1 MRWQSYQ
8 KGNVAHGGRRPSLLG
23 LRTRQKTRTRR
34 PEPAARLPLGRPVAV
49 GCGRPGPFSCT
60 HPARALPM
68 RSGAEVWSRCSPCHS
83 WLRGSETGVEQ
94 SLPGAK
100 RASGLPSNPELPRIC
115 ALNKP

>member
-8 KGNVAHGGRRPSLLG
+8 KGNVAHGGRRPSLHG
-23 LRTRQKTRTRR
+23 LRARQKTRTRR
-34 PEPAARLPLGRPVAV
+34 AEPAARLPPGLPVAA
-49 GCGRPGPFSCT
+49 GRGRPGPFSGP

-83 WLRGSETGVEQ
+83 GLRGSEAGVEQ

-100 RASGLPSNPELPRIC
+100 RAGGLPSNPELPRIC